1 MGVATL
7 HIQLNNKV
15 VQAYQSSSPESRE
28 KLQKLIALLV
38 QEFTEST
45 PQSLLSLME
54 EMGQEA
60 ATKGLT
66 ESVLESLLQDE

>member
-1 MGVATL
+1 MSISTL
-7 HIQLNNKV
+7 QIPVNNKV
-15 VQAYQSSSPESRE
+15 VQAYQSFPPERQE

-45 PQSLLSLME
+45 PQSVLSLME

-60 ATKGLT
+60 TRKGLT
-66 ESVLESLLQDE
+66 ESILESLLQDE